1 MLFDK
6 TAKLL
11 PIADFTVL
19 LQYCPR
25 FGFDITCLCFAL
37 EPQVNRVATDIE
49 QLARLTLLE
58 TVQLNRLHDFLPEII
73 TVSFSH

>member
-6 TAKLL
+6 AAKLL
-11 PIADFTVL
+11 PIADFAVL
-19 LQYCPR
+19 LRYCPR
-25 FGFDITCLCFAL
+25 FGFDITRFSLAL

>member
-6 TAKLL
+6 AAKLF
-11 PIADFTVL
+11 PIPDFAVL
-19 LQYCPR
+19 LRYCPR
-25 FGFDITCLCFAL
+25 FWFDITRFGFAL

-49 QLARLTLLE
+49 ELARLTLLE